1 MNIRLFTENIFKS
14 SKKFPA
20 PKKVFFGWWIA
31 IGGSIAMAIQS
42 GINFHG
48 FGNFI
53 IPLED
58 EFGSN
63 RTVTSAIFSF
73 ARLEQGVIG
82 PVEGWLVDRV
92 GPRKMMLIG
101 IPLMS
106 VGWIILSRVDT
117 LLAVFFVYV
126 GVITLGSSMGVGMP
140 CATAVANWFKLKRG
154 MAFGIMW
161 AGVGVGGLLVPGI
174 GWVIDS
180 FGWRNA
186 SVVIGIGVLLLG
198 LPIAA
203 LMRHKP
209 EPYGY
214 LPDGVEKSETNLEDD
229 GENMSQTREFSAS
242 QALRTSSFWYLAA
255 SIGVRSLVSGGI
267 GLHLIAYFIGLGMTP
282 VGAAAL
288 AGSVGLMSIPGR
300 FGLSVLGDYFNRRY
314 VMVISLG
321 MMSGVMLLMS
331 TATSIA
337 SVIPALFA
345 YAVAQGGIAVIPQ
358 SLIADYFGRK
368 SYATI
373 QGFRS
378 SVQMIG
384 IISGPILAGLVYD
397 STGSYQLA
405 FYMFAVASLIAMFLA
420 ILAKPPKQKST

>member
-1 MNIRLFTENIFKS
+1 ML
-14 SKKFPA
+14 
-20 PKKVFFGWWIA
+20 WINQVNT
-31 IGGSIAMAIQS
+31 I
-42 GINFHG
+42 H
-48 FGNFI
+48 
-53 IPLED
+53 E
-58 EFGSN
+58 
-63 RTVTSAIFSF
+63 
-73 ARLEQGVIG
+73 
-82 PVEGWLVDRV
+82 
-92 GPRKMMLIG
+92 K
-101 IPLMS
+101 
-106 VGWIILSRVDT
+106 
-117 LLAVFFVYV
+117 
-126 GVITLGSSMGVGMP
+126 MGVEEIVELP
-140 CATAVANWFKLKRG
+140 K
-154 MAFGIMW
+154 ID
-161 AGVGVGGLLVPGI
+161 I
-174 GWVIDS
+174 GAIT
-180 FGWRNA
+180 
-186 SVVIGIGVLLLG
+186 
-198 LPIAA
+198 
-203 LMRHKP
+203 
-209 EPYGY
+209 Y
-214 LPDGVEKSETNLEDD
+214 
-229 GENMSQTREFSAS
+229 REI

>member
-1 MNIRLFTENIFKS
+1 M
-14 SKKFPA
+14 
-20 PKKVFFGWWIA
+20 
-31 IGGSIAMAIQS
+31 
-42 GINFHG
+42 
-48 FGNFI
+48 
-53 IPLED
+53 
-58 EFGSN
+58 
-63 RTVTSAIFSF
+63 
-73 ARLEQGVIG
+73 
-82 PVEGWLVDRV
+82 
-92 GPRKMMLIG
+92 
-101 IPLMS
+101 
-106 VGWIILSRVDT
+106 
-117 LLAVFFVYV
+117 
-126 GVITLGSSMGVGMP
+126 
-140 CATAVANWFKLKRG
+140 
-154 MAFGIMW
+154 
-161 AGVGVGGLLVPGI
+161 
-174 GWVIDS
+174 
-180 FGWRNA
+180 
-186 SVVIGIGVLLLG
+186 
-198 LPIAA
+198 
-203 LMRHKP
+203 
-209 EPYGY
+209 
-214 LPDGVEKSETNLEDD
+214 
-229 GENMSQTREFSAS
+229 
-242 QALRTSSFWYLAA
+242 AA

-405 FYMFAVASLIAMFLA
+405 FYIFAVASLIAMFLA